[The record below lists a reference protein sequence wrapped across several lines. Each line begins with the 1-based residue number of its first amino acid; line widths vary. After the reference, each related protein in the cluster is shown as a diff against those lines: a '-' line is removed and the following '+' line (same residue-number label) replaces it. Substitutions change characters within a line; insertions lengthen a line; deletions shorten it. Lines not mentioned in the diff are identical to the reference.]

1 MGDDMRVLVVNHS
14 AKVWGAERQLLD
26 LRPRLLDAGISVTL
40 ACPPGSDLE
49 RTWAATGSATIPYA
63 PAGDLGL
70 RAADGS
76 RAGVGAIA
84 RQLVVTARD
93 ARRVAK
99 LIRAVGAD
107 IVESYTLNANLE
119 VLLAGRA
126 TRTPSVLDVHD
137 IVVPGLGRRLL
148 ALQARV
154 AALTIANSRATE
166 ATLGVRETTGR
177 AGRIR
182 MVHPGVDV
190 DRFRPG
196 PADPDVRARLA
207 AHPDRPIV
215 GILGRIDPEKGIELV
230 ARAVARLPDPHGDA
244 QLVIVG
250 ASLVGGHEYEESVR
264 AEVARLLGDRARF
277 TGPTDDVPG
286 VMRNLDVLVN
296 ASRAEPF
303 GLTVLEAQA
312 CGVAV
317 VAGAAGGIPEFVYDG
332 ENGLLFEPGDE
343 IGLARALERMLG
355 DAELRNRLA
364 AKGLENARE
373 KSIDRQAT
381 LVTDA
386 YRSIGRSTGRSTDRS
401 TGRSSGAR
409 MHARAPRRS
418 PGAGKAAS
426 SS

>member
-1 MGDDMRVLVVNHS
+1 MGEDMRVLVVNHS
-14 AKVWGAERQLLD
+14 PKVWGAERQLLD

-49 RTWAATGSATIPYA
+49 RTWAATGSETVPYA

-76 RAGVGAIA
+76 RPGIGALA

-99 LIRAVGAD
+99 LIRAAEAD

-119 VLLAGRA
+119 VLLAGWA

-148 ALQARV
+148 AFQARV
-154 AALTIANSRATE
+154 AALTIANSRATQ
-166 ATLGVRETTGR
+166 ATLGAKATTR
-177 AGRIR
+177 AAGGIR
-182 MVHPGVDV
+182 VVHPGVDV

-196 PADPDVRARLA
+196 PAHPDVRARLA
-207 AHPDRPIV
+207 AHPDRPLV
-215 GILGRIDPEKGIELV
+215 GVLGRIDPEKGIDLV
-230 ARAVARLPDPHGDA
+230 ARAVARLPAPYGDA

-250 ASLVGGHEYEESVR
+250 AALVGGQAYEDSVR

-277 TGPTDDVPG
+277 AGPTDDVPG
-286 VMRNLDVLVN
+286 VLRNLDVLVN

-317 VAGAAGGIPEFVYDG
+317 VAAAAGGIPEFVHDG
-332 ENGLLFEPGDE
+332 VNGLLFDPGDE
-343 IGLARALERMLG
+343 IALVRALQELLG
-355 DAELRNRLA
+355 DTELRRRLA
-364 AKGLENARE
+364 AKGLETAAE
-373 KSIDRQAT
+373 KSIDHQAT
-381 LVTDA
+381 FVEDA
-386 YRSIGRSTGRSTDRS
+386 YRSIRRSIGGRTS
-401 TGRSSGAR
+401 
-409 MHARAPRRS
+409 ARARRRTS
-418 PGAGKAAS
+418 GAGKALS
-426 SS
+426 S